1 MNKGLGK
8 RGRPMYKFD
17 FRFLLE
23 KFPVL
28 LGQGA
33 LMTIELTILTLLLA
47 TLIGVVLASFRISKN
62 AILRAFAAIYV
73 WAFRGIPM
81 LLLLFFLYY
90 ALPTVGVYLSP
101 FAASITALTLVASS
115 YMCEIIRGGILGI
128 DVGQFEV
135 CKSFGYTYPQQM
147 FHIIIPQTL
156 RAIVPPV
163 GNEFIGIMKDTT
175 IVSTV
180 AMVETVRVAQ
190 QVGAASFKYV
200 EIYTG
205 AVIIFLIMTSVFTVL
220 FNKIEGYLKKHA

>member
-1 MNKGLGK
+1 
-8 RGRPMYKFD
+8 
-17 FRFLLE
+17 
-23 KFPVL
+23 
-28 LGQGA
+28 
-33 LMTIELTILTLLLA
+33 
-47 TLIGVVLASFRISKN
+47 
-62 AILRAFAAIYV
+62 
-73 WAFRGIPM
+73 
-81 LLLLFFLYY
+81 
-90 ALPTVGVYLSP
+90 
-101 FAASITALTLVASS
+101 
-115 YMCEIIRGGILGI
+115 
-128 DVGQFEV
+128 
-135 CKSFGYTYPQQM
+135 M

-205 AVIIFLIMTSVFTVL
+205 AVIIFLIMTSVFTLL